1 MQGVRTIRP
10 SSAHFCGF
18 WTFWAAK
25 IGYFWRKYLE
35 CVCKASEGF
44 DLLPPIFGV
53 FELLDLF
60 HYTTFLPYL
69 PCLLPYL
76 PAFRIFFSSFSR
88 AGAPFGPLFENRPL
102 LSYFGKKKIALM
114 FWTKKIA
121 FVMLKK
127 DFVTLECVCKA
138 FGRFDLLPPISG
150 VFEPSGKLK

>member
-10 SSAHFCGF
+10 SSAHLWGFWTFWTAKKRLFLTQIDPRMRMQGVRRIRPSSAHLWGF

-44 DLLPPIFGV
+44 GLLPPIFGV

-88 AGAPFGPLFENRPL
+88 AGAPFGPLFESRPL
-102 LSYFGKKKIALM
+102 LSYFGKKKYSLDVLDE
-114 FWTKKIA
+114 KI
-121 FVMLKK
+121 
-127 DFVTLECVCKA
+127 
-138 FGRFDLLPPISG
+138 
-150 VFEPSGKLK
+150 